1 MTFHWLPQGF
11 RRRVLAH
18 GNAGK
23 AELLWFPVQKR
34 ARIALL
40 DADFR
45 ETAEVRRFAVNEMS
59 WLLAWRPEALVLPL
73 DLALSLSDQ
82 KRRGL
87 FDLPSLDAAI
97 VVLTS
102 FDDSPLADHHRDM
115 LWTAFGVPVFE
126 QLLGSD
132 GTVIASECEVHD
144 GLHLRANE
152 PFFLD
157 GEVVTEQC
165 ACGLE
170 TPRLRRPTGT
180 PFTSHDREGV
190 VVYRRLL

>member
-1 MTFHWLPQGF
+1 LPQGL
-11 RRRVLAH
+11 RRRVLANRNERNE
-18 GNAGK
+18 GNA
-23 AELLWFPVQKR
+23 EPFWFPIQKP

-40 DADFR
+40 DAHFR
-45 ETAEVRRFAVNEMS
+45 ESAEIRRFAADEISRM
-59 WLLAWRPEALVLPL
+59 LAWRPEALVLSL
-73 DLALSLSDQ
+73 DLGLSLSDQ

-87 FDLPSLDAAI
+87 FDLPSLDTAI

-170 TPRLRRPTGT
+170 TPRLRRPVAVGQ
-180 PFTSHDREGV
+180 
-190 VVYRRLL
+190 LLQKIRA

>member
-1 MTFHWLPQGF
+1 LVLQGL
-11 RRRVLAH
+11 RRRVLAK
-18 GNAGK
+18 GNKGK
-23 AELLWFPVQKR
+23 AQLLWFPIQKR

-40 DADFR
+40 DAHFR
-45 ETAEVRRFAVNEMS
+45 ESAEVRHFAMDEIPWMRS
-59 WLLAWRPEALVLPL
+59 WSPEALVLPL

-87 FDLPSLDAAI
+87 FDLPSLDTAI

-126 QLLGSD
+126 QLLGCD

-144 GLHLRANE
+144 GLHLRDNE

-170 TPRLRRPTGT
+170 TPRLRRQLGL
-180 PFTSHDREGV
+180 S
-190 VVYRRLL
+190 YRRLSACIGG